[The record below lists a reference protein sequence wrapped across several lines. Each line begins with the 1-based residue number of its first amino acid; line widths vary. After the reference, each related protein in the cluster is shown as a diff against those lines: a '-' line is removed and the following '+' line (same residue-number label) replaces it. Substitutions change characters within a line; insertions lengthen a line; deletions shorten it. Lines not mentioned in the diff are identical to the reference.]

1 MARCDQVVAKAHLSA
16 RLHMVLLPLGAPFHA
31 HQASC
36 LMARPLA
43 LSLVVAQLACF
54 DRDAPL
60 PTHQEEVEEEQ
71 AGNNRENWHKCQ
83 FDLKIS
89 AYDNTKFAHNHHQLA
104 HLHCGSLPG
113 TKNTPL

>member
-16 RLHMVLLPLGAPFHA
+16 RLHMVLLLLDAAFHA

-43 LSLVVAQLACF
+43 LSLVAAQLACF

-60 PTHQEEVEEEQ
+60 PTHQEEVEEEEQ
-71 AGNNRENWHKCQ
+71 VGNNRINCHKCQ

-89 AYDNTKFAHNHHQLA
+89 AYDNTHTTIINLPICTAMTCVAPL
-104 HLHCGSLPG
+104 SLWH
-113 TKNTPL
+113 